1 MKISKKIFSFLIATV
16 MLITTIPLSATAKT
30 ESDYQEEI
38 DKWEEYIQQN
48 EAGEADVQKLLDALD
63 EQNSAISSKVAAK
76 EKEIY
81 PLRVKINELNAQI
94 SSLQKRISE
103 LANEITSIET
113 QTEEQNKAIDET
125 YELLKDR
132 MRADYM
138 AGETSELELFLN
150 SGSFEEFMVRSE
162 LLRQVAKHDNAVVAG
177 LEEKIK
183 ELNAMLEDL
192 KAKRS
197 ELEESKLQIEVDKKE
212 VESEKAV
219 LDNQLAILEKDENKI
234 AANINKQNNLLE
246 KYQSNQAYGEKQKA
260 KAEAAF
266 REWEK
271 QMQAEAGNS
280 GSTGDGYVSSG
291 GNHNFKRSSKGYI
304 SPIQDKSV
312 YYSAN
317 YAQHSS
323 RGSKSVDF
331 CAPANRMFTD
341 GKVYANTTN
350 GAKIYA
356 VASGTVVTSYM
367 QTTGGNV
374 IIIDHGNGMR
384 TLYAHCRVRYVS
396 VGQKVQQGD
405 VIALV
410 GNTGTAV
417 YPRPT
422 SSNPIA
428 GSHLHFQMLLNGS
441 PVNPEKYLPSPLV
454 Y

>member
-1 MKISKKIFSFLIATV
+1 MKISKKILSFVFAFVLLMTSVSFPA
-16 MLITTIPLSATAKT
+16 SAKT
-30 ESDYQEEI
+30 ESDYQKEI
-38 DKWEEYIQQN
+38 DYWEDYISKN
-48 EAGEADVQKLLDALD
+48 EAGEEDVQKLLDALD
-63 EQNSAISSKVAAK
+63 KQNDIISAEIAAK

-81 PLRVKINELNAQI
+81 PLRVKVNDLNEQI
-94 SSLQKRISE
+94 ATLEKRITE
-103 LANEITSIET
+103 LGNEITKIET
-113 QTEEQNKAIDET
+113 QTEEQNKKIDET
-125 YELLKDR
+125 YDVLGERLC
-132 MRADYM
+132 ASYM
-138 AGETSELELFLN
+138 AGETSELEVFL
-150 SGSFEEFMVRSE
+150 SAESFEDFLTRSE
-162 LLRQVAKHDNAVVAG
+162 LLRQIAKHDNEVVAG

-183 ELNAMLEDL
+183 ELNEMLEDL
-192 KAKRS
+192 TAKRS
-197 ELEESKLQIEVDKKE
+197 EIEESKVKVEADKKE
-212 VESEKAV
+212 VEKEKAV
-219 LDNQLAILEKDENKI
+219 LDKEMAVLKKEESKLTSNIDKEN
-234 AANINKQNNLLE
+234 ALLE
-246 KYQSNQAYGEKQKA
+246 KYQNNQAYGEKQKA
-260 KAEAAF
+260 KAEKEFA
-266 REWEK
+266 EWEK
-271 QMQAEAGNS
+271 QMQADAGNS

-291 GNHNFKRSSKGYI
+291 GNHNFRKSSKGYI

-312 YYSAN
+312 YYSAT

-331 CAPANRMFTD
+331 CAPANRVFTN
-341 GKVYANTTN
+341 GKTYHTTN

-356 VASGTVVTSYM
+356 VAGGTVVQSYS

-396 VGQKVQQGD
+396 AGQRVNQGD

-422 SSNPIA
+422 SANPVA

-454 Y
+454 

>member
-1 MKISKKIFSFLIATV
+1 MKISTKIFSVLIAAV
-16 MLITTIPLSATAKT
+16 MLVTALPFSASAKT
-30 ESDYQEEI
+30 SSDYQQEI
-38 DKWEEYIQQN
+38 DKWEEYIEKN
-48 EAGEADVQKLLDALD
+48 EAGEANVQELLDALD
-63 EQNSAISSKVAAK
+63 EQNAAISSKISAK

-81 PLRVKINELNAQI
+81 PLRVKINQLNAQI
-94 SSLQKRISE
+94 SSLKKRISE
-103 LANEITSIET
+103 LGNEITSIET

-125 YELLKDR
+125 YELLKER

-150 SGSFEEFMVRSE
+150 SGSFEDFLVRSE
-162 LLRQVAKHDNAVVAG
+162 LLRQVAKHDNAVISG

-183 ELNAMLEDL
+183 ELNEMLEDL

-234 AANINKQNNLLE
+234 ASNINKQNTLLE

-266 REWEK
+266 KEWEK

-291 GNHNFKRSSKGYI
+291 GNHSFKRSAKGYI

-312 YYSAN
+312 YYSAT

-331 CAPANRMFTD
+331 CAPANRVFTN
-341 GKVYANTTN
+341 GKTYSTTN

-356 VASGTVVTSYM
+356 VASGTVVTSYF
-367 QTTGGNV
+367 QQTGGHV

-396 VGQKVQQGD
+396 VGQQVNQGD

-422 SSNPIA
+422 SSNPVA

-441 PVNPEKYLPSPLV
+441 PVNPLNYLPTALV

>member
-1 MKISKKIFSFLIATV
+1 MKISKKILSFVFALVLLMTSVSFPA
-16 MLITTIPLSATAKT
+16 SAKT
-30 ESDYQEEI
+30 ESDYQKEI
-38 DKWEEYIQQN
+38 DYWEDYISKN
-48 EAGEADVQKLLDALD
+48 EAGEEDVQKLLDALD
-63 EQNSAISSKVAAK
+63 KQNDIISAEIVAK

-81 PLRVKINELNAQI
+81 PLRVKVNDLNAQI
-94 SSLQKRISE
+94 TALEKRITE
-103 LANEITSIET
+103 LGNEITKIET
-113 QTEEQNKAIDET
+113 QTEEQNKKIDET
-125 YELLKDR
+125 YDILGERLC
-132 MRADYM
+132 ASYM
-138 AGETSELELFLN
+138 AGETSELEVFL
-150 SGSFEEFMVRSE
+150 SATSFEDFLTRSE
-162 LLRQVAKHDNAVVAG
+162 LLRQVAQHDNEVVAG

-183 ELNAMLEDL
+183 ELNEMLEDL
-192 KAKRS
+192 TAKRS
-197 ELEESKLQIEVDKKE
+197 EIEESKVKVEADKKE
-212 VESEKAV
+212 VEAEKAV
-219 LDNQLAILEKDENKI
+219 LDKEMAVLKKEESKLTSNIDKEN
-234 AANINKQNNLLE
+234 ALLE
-246 KYQSNQAYGEKQKA
+246 KYQNNQAYGEKQKA
-260 KAEAAF
+260 KAEKEFA
-266 REWEK
+266 EWEK
-271 QMQAEAGNS
+271 QMQADAGNS

-291 GNHNFKRSSKGYI
+291 GNHNFRRSSKGYI

-312 YYSAN
+312 YYSAT

-331 CAPANRMFTD
+331 CAPANRVFTN
-341 GKVYANTTN
+341 GKTYYTTN

-356 VASGTVVTSYM
+356 VASGTVVTSYS

-396 VGQKVQQGD
+396 AGQRVNQGD

-422 SSNPIA
+422 SSNPVA

-454 Y
+454 